1 MVLGSAGS
9 VATPTSRAR
18 MSPSPGEGE
27 GDARPAVADT
37 SDVAV
42 GDLLAADLARRLS
55 VVERGDGDAR
65 ASSQLVREPSPPE
78 DAVPPAVPAG
88 LVPDVLFLDDPR
100 ACADA
105 LGPLIE
111 RAEPV
116 AVDFEGV
123 ALSRTGKLCLAQVA
137 PASGP
142 VLLLDISVMG
152 AAAFARGRLR
162 ELLEH
167 PTLLK
172 LIFDCRNDSDALR
185 HQFGVHIRA
194 VYDVQV
200 VYCLKRDQDN
210 GGRRGAFLCG
220 LQRALGDCPGLGLDA
235 RAALEE
241 VKNAGK
247 LLFAP
252 EAGGGYDAWERRPM
266 HPDLLAYA
274 AADVVHLHAMWKEWK
289 HFMGQGKMDET
300 VAKRIKRHAKARD
313 AQDAGG
319 KPSAGSRRDF

>member
-1 MVLGSAGS
+1 
-9 VATPTSRAR
+9 
-18 MSPSPGEGE
+18 MSPSPGE
-27 GDARPAVADT
+27 GDARPAVADP
-37 SDVAV
+37 SDVAAA
-42 GDLLAADLARRLS
+42 DRLAAELARRLS
-55 VVERGDGDAR
+55 VAVERRVGDAR
-65 ASSQLVREPSPPE
+65 ASSQLGRETSSPE
-78 DAVPPAVPAG
+78 DAAPPTVPPG

-105 LGPLIE
+105 LGPLID

-185 HQFGVHIRA
+185 HQFGVRLRA

-200 VYCLKRDQDN
+200 VYCLKRDQDD

-235 RAALEE
+235 RAALDE

-247 LLFAP
+247 RLFAP
-252 EAGGGYDAWERRPM
+252 EAGGGYDAWEQRPM

-289 HFMGQGKMDET
+289 HFMGRGKMDDT
-300 VAKRIKRHAKARD
+300 VAKRIKRHAKAMD
-313 AQDAGG
+313 ARTAGG
-319 KPSAGSRRDF
+319 LQNAGSRRDF